1 MPGPRT
7 SSTNPFPLDKRL
19 DDTALCEKA
28 FSQAEYAINI
38 TDKNGILVKVNKA
51 YLRLYKFTAENEV
64 IGHSQRIIRSPN
76 TPLGVYKHMWETILA
91 GDTWRGELSNVA
103 TDGSEVFIHLTIT
116 PIREDGEI
124 IGYMGFSLDRSQQVM
139 LERQL
144 FHANKLVVLGT
155 LGASLAHELNNPLA
169 SILLDA
175 EYIRELFSAPNPD
188 FDVKS
193 ALSAADSVIKGA
205 ERMKKVV
212 EHLLHYSRKDPEKE
226 GVFPVLNLVEDSF
239 LFMDKQLKNR
249 GIHLEYQIEDDLYLQ
264 GNRTQLESVIHNLL
278 TNSRDAFDTFDP
290 PEKLISIKAYHRGAS
305 LLVDYSDNA
314 GGISDEVKPYIFD
327 PFFTTKKEK
336 EGTGL
341 GLSIS
346 KKIVTEHGGRITCR
360 SEGDNTLFRIELP
373 ALISDG

>member
-1 MPGPRT
+1 MQSDQTAIT
-7 SSTNPFPLDKRL
+7 SKPVPDRPLDEI
-19 DDTALCEKA
+19 ALCEKA

-38 TDKNGILVKVNKA
+38 TDKNGILVKVNQA
-51 YLRLYKFTAENEV
+51 YLRLYKFADESD
-64 IGHSQRIIRSPN
+64 ILGHTQRLIRSPQ
-76 TPLGVYKHMWETILA
+76 TPKGVYKHMWDTILA
-91 GDTWRGELSNVA
+91 GETWRGELSNLA
-103 TDGSEVFIHLTIT
+103 QDGSEVFIHLTIT
-116 PIREDGEI
+116 PIREEGNI

-175 EYIRELFSAPNPD
+175 EYIRELFDSPNRD
-188 FDVKS
+188 FDVQS

-212 EHLLHYSRKDPEKE
+212 EHLLNYSRKETESLGIFSLLD
-226 GVFPVLNLVEDSF
+226 LVEDSF

-249 GIHLEYQIEDDLYLQ
+249 GIQLEYQIEEGIYVQ

-278 TNSRDAFDTFDP
+278 SNSRDAFDTFDP
-290 PEKLISIKAYHRGAS
+290 AEKLISIKATDCGGN
-305 LLVDYSDNA
+305 LLMEYTDNA
-314 GGISDEVKPYIFD
+314 GGISADVRPYIFD
-327 PFFTTKKEK
+327 PFFTTKKETD
-336 EGTGL
+336 GTGL

-346 KKIVTEHGGRITCR
+346 KKIITEHGGQITCQ
-360 SEGDNTLFRIELP
+360 SESDKTLFRIELP
-373 ALISDG
+373 IAKPSA